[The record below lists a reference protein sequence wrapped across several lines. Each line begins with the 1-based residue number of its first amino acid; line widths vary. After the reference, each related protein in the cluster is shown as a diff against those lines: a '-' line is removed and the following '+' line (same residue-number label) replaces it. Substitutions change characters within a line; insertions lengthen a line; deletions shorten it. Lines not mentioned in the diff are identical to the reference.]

1 MAKMT
6 LDVVTPNGSIFS
18 DTVDSVV
25 AEGIDGELGILSDHV
40 PFFTALKISVL
51 SYTKDGT
58 KDFVAVMGGLLDVN
72 SNKVT
77 ILSPVAEK
85 ASDID
90 VLRAKQEKEKA
101 EEELMRKAADVDF
114 ARAER
119 EIIKTVTRIRAVE
132 LLDKYGVK
140 RR

>member
-18 DTVDSVV
+18 DIVDSVV

>member
-6 LDVVTPNGSIFS
+6 LDVVTPNGAIFS
-18 DTVDSVV
+18 DSVDSVV
-25 AEGIDGELGILSDHV
+25 VEGIDGELGILSDHV

-51 SYTKDGT
+51 SYSKDGN
-58 KDFVAVMGGLLDVN
+58 KDFIAIMGGLLDIN

-85 ASDID
+85 ARDID

-101 EEELMRKAADVDF
+101 EEEIMRKADDVDF

-119 EIIKTVTRIRAVE
+119 EIIKTVTRLKAVD
-132 LLDKYGVK
+132 LLEKYGVK